1 MGKEVTFI
9 GPTSPVMR
17 VLGDKIG
24 SNLVAQKAGVSTM
37 PWNGDGMTADLDEL
51 GNIPFE
57 QARLPPPVCCGGVPM
72 RRAHATHLLLLHLLL
87 RHAHGLQHLLHLLM
101 LRHPPPAAAAALPCR
116 PSAACPLSSSTPRAP
131 H

>member
-101 LRHPPPAAAAALPCR
+101 LRHPPPAAAALPCR

>member
-72 RRAHATHLLLLHLLL
+72 
-87 RHAHGLQHLLHLLM
+87 
-101 LRHPPPAAAAALPCR
+101 PPICCCCICCCGMPM
-116 PSAACPLSSSTPRAP
+116 ACSTCCIF
-131 H
+131 